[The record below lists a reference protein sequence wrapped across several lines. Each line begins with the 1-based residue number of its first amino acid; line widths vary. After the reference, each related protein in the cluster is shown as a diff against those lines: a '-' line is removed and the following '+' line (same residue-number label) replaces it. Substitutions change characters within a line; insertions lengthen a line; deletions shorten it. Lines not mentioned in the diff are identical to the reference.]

1 MCLTRRCVRVRASSF
16 GKDGDGGAVLYLQ
29 EIPSYLVV
37 DDCMGFVECSICGL
51 PGESLLKVNPS
62 IELSSKGQLAV
73 AAQHPNSLHWDVSE
87 SSARGSGVCCCL
99 TVERCCRSRWRVTS
113 GSPAREASRAPPTAA
128 PATRRFRK
136 SW

>member
-1 MCLTRRCVRVRASSF
+1 MFMGSLTRCMRLTRRCVRVRASSF

-87 SSARGSGVCCCL
+87 SNARGSG
-99 TVERCCRSRWRVTS
+99 
-113 GSPAREASRAPPTAA
+113 GSLAV
-128 PATRRFRK
+128 
-136 SW
+136 

>member
-1 MCLTRRCVRVRASSF
+1 MRLTRRCVWVKASSF

-37 DDCMGFVECSICGL
+37 SDCMGFVECSICGL

-87 SSARGSGVCCCL
+87 SSARGSGVFCCL
-99 TVERCCRSRWRVTS
+99 TFS
-113 GSPAREASRAPPTAA
+113 AA
-128 PATRRFRK
+128 PDLAGE
-136 SW
+136 